1 VPTVFSRWAAEHPHE
16 TALADSAR
24 TLTWSALA
32 ELVNRVANGLR
43 AAGLGED
50 GRVAIFAGNAVETVV
65 AHLGAISGGV
75 SSVAISRYAS
85 VDEVAYMLADAGAKV
100 LLVGPST
107 VEVGAEAAGRA
118 GVATVVGW
126 GLPAGIVAPQGV
138 IPFEPWVDGA
148 SAEPPPA
155 GLPPRLLMLYTS
167 GTTGWPKGT
176 ELPMPMGEVGRTV
189 EEHLE
194 LRARLFPFGTKP
206 HLVVG
211 PLNHTGPL
219 ACLGALA
226 GGAPVRVL
234 EQFDPE
240 RVLQTI
246 EAERI
251 GSSLMVP
258 THFVRLLSLPEEV
271 RRRYDV
277 SSLEVVAHTGAACPP
292 DVKRAM
298 IDWWGPKL
306 IDGYGATEV
315 GVVTAITSAEW
326 LERPGSVG
334 RCTPQFEVL
343 VVGDDGEDLPAGTVG
358 RLFFRDRTGRGVVY
372 PNDPDKT
379 AGAHLAPGVFTL
391 GDVGWVDEDGYV
403 YITDRDVDMVI
414 SGGVNIYPAEVER
427 VLADHPGVGD
437 VAVFGVPSSE
447 MGERLMALVQRSPGA
462 AGTLS
467 EAELAEFCRA
477 RLAAY
482 KCPKVIEIVDD
493 VGRNAMG
500 KVNKRELRARYRAV
514 RS

>member
-1 VPTVFSRWAAEHPHE
+1 MPGVFTRWGAERPDE
-16 TALADSAR
+16 TALSDSAR
-24 TLTWSALA
+24 TVSWSELDG
-32 ELVNRVANGLR
+32 LVNRVANALR

-50 GRVAIFAGNAVETVV
+50 GRAAVFAPNSVETVI
-65 AHLGAISGGV
+65 AHLGAIAGGV
-75 SSVAISRYAS
+75 SSVAVSRYAS
-85 VDEVAYMLADAGAKV
+85 VDEVAYMLADAGVKV
-100 LLVGPST
+100 LLVGPAT
-107 VEVGAEAAGRA
+107 LEVGVEAAGRA
-118 GVATVVGW
+118 SVTTVVGW
-126 GLPAGIVAPQGV
+126 RIPAKVASERGV
-138 IPFEPWVDGA
+138 IPFESWVNGA

-176 ELPMPMGEVGRTV
+176 ELPMPMGEVGGSV

-226 GGAPVRVL
+226 GGAPVRVM

-240 RVLQTI
+240 GVLRAI

-258 THFVRLLSLPEEV
+258 THFVRLLSLPEDV

-277 SSLEVVAHTGAACPP
+277 SSLEVVAHTGASCPP

-306 IDGYGATEV
+306 VDGYGATEV
-315 GVVTAITSAEW
+315 GVVTAITSTEW

-343 VVGDDGEDLPAGTVG
+343 VVGDDGEELPTGSVG

-372 PNDPDKT
+372 PNDPEKT
-379 AGAHLAPGVFTL
+379 ARAHLAPGVFTL
-391 GDVGWVDEDGYV
+391 GEVGRVDEDGYV
-403 YITDRDVDMVI
+403 FITDRDVDMVI

-427 VLADHPGVGD
+427 VLAEHPAVGD
-437 VAVFGVPSSE
+437 VAVFGIPCSE
-447 MGERLMALVQRSPGA
+447 MGERLVALVQPA
-462 AGTLS
+462 PEVVPS
-467 EAELAEFCRA
+467 EVELAEFCSA

-493 VGRNAMG
+493 VGRTAMG
-500 KVNKRELRARYRAV
+500 KVNKRELRARYSAAV
-514 RS
+514 S